1 MQQIEAQSQMRGA
14 QFSEGHDDNSILI
27 VNDLPEQLMLM
38 QGLLRKAGY
47 DVLTAEDGLE
57 AFNLA
62 KQEQPDL
69 VISDVCM
76 PGVSGLEFCRLL
88 RSDYQLRSVPILL
101 VSAQETDTANIV
113 AGLRAGADDY
123 LEIPFDGTRLVAK
136 VARLLERSRLE
147 ANYRDLVEQASDLI
161 FTKDLNGRLTSI
173 NNAGINFLGRKS
185 EELLGNSLS
194 SVFGLVDA
202 DLNGSG
208 SEKSVDDIDTVQ
220 EFRHQFV
227 ARRPS
232 GEERWLDLTISPIR
246 NRLDETTGFRGIAR
260 DITERK
266 QAELALRDSEE
277 RYRLLFESTP
287 QPICVYDVETLR
299 FLTVNEAAIRAYGYT
314 RDEFLS
320 LTIADIT
327 LADENSRFS
336 PCRHQTKSKKTIYV
350 EMNSHP
356 LIFDG
361 KLSELVIINNVTERK
376 ILDDHQQL
384 LLASLQQSAIE
395 WRQTFGAIDFPVLI
409 VDLEGTIKRSNAAA
423 EQVAGAHAE
432 QLVGQNVADLG
443 EGQPWKKAAELLG
456 RIRETG
462 APVSEEIRDET
473 TGKSWTVTPF
483 LVNEFGSVDDRA
495 IVIAQDVTTRTELED
510 SLRQSKIMSLL
521 GSVVAG
527 VAHEVRNPLFGISS
541 ILDAFE
547 TRFTD
552 RTEYSRYTDV
562 LRDEIGRLTLLM
574 EELLEYGKP
583 FCGDLHPVSLE
594 EMATRSIRACLPAA
608 RAAQVTLIN
617 YIPDSLPRIMV
628 DRRRLTT
635 VFINLIE
642 NAVQH
647 SASGDVVTIEA
658 SRLTEGTRD
667 WLECVIKDSGPGI
680 PPENL
685 PKIFEPFFSTRR
697 GGTGLGLAIAQKA
710 MEEHGGKLFA
720 ENNPEGGA
728 CMVARFPVPSEV
740 NAVG

>member
-1 MQQIEAQSQMRGA
+1 MQQIEAQSQTRGA
-14 QFSEGHDDNSILI
+14 QLSDGQDDNSVLI

-47 DVLTAEDGLE
+47 SVLTAEDGLE
-57 AFNLA
+57 AFSLA
-62 KQEQPDL
+62 KQEHPDL

-76 PGVSGLEFCRLL
+76 PGVGGLEFCRLL
-88 RSDYQLRSVPILL
+88 RADNQLRSVPILL
-101 VSAQETDTANIV
+101 VSAQETDTASVV

-123 LEIPFDGTRLVAK
+123 LAIPFDGTRLVAK
-136 VARLLERSRLE
+136 VARLLERSQLE
-147 ANYRDLVEQASDLI
+147 ANYRDLVEQASDVI
-161 FTKDLNGRLTSI
+161 FTKDLAGRLTSI
-173 NNAGINFLGRKS
+173 NTAGMNFFGRSS
-185 EELLGNSLS
+185 EELLGNSFS
-194 SVFGLVDA
+194 SVFGLVGADA
-202 DLNGSG
+202 NGGG
-208 SEKSVDDIDTVQ
+208 SENRLGDTDTLK

-227 ARRPS
+227 ATRAS
-232 GEERWLDLTISPIR
+232 GEDRWLDLTISPIR

-320 LTIADIT
+320 LTIDDIS
-327 LADENSRFS
+327 LPDENRLSS
-336 PCRHQTKSKKTIYV
+336 PSRHQTKSKKTIYV
-350 EMNSHP
+350 EMTSHP
-356 LIFDG
+356 VTFDG

-376 ILDDHQQL
+376 ILDEHQQL

-395 WRQTFGAIDFPVLI
+395 WRQTFDAIDFPVLI

-423 EQVAGAHAE
+423 EQVAGSQE
-432 QLVGQNVADLG
+432 QQLVGQNVAGLG
-443 EGQPWKKAAELLG
+443 EGQPWRKAAELLG

-473 TGKSWTVTPF
+473 TGKSWTITPF

-495 IVIAQDVTTRTELED
+495 IVIVQDITKRTELET
-510 SLRQSKIMSLL
+510 SLRQSKIMSML

-547 TRFTD
+547 TRFPD

-562 LRDEIGRLTLLM
+562 LRDEIGRLTFLM

-583 FCGDLHPVSLE
+583 FRGDLYPVSLE
-594 EMATRSIRACLPAA
+594 EMVTRSIRACLPAA
-608 RAAQVTLIN
+608 KAAQVILIN
-617 YIPDSLPRIMV
+617 NITDSLPRIMV
-628 DRRRLTT
+628 DRRRLST

-642 NAVQH
+642 NAIQH
-647 SASGDVVTIEA
+647 SASGDVVTVEA
-658 SRLTEGTRD
+658 SQLTDGTGD
-667 WLECVIKDSGPGI
+667 WLECVIKDLGPGI
-680 PPENL
+680 QPENL

-697 GGTGLGLAIAQKA
+697 GGTGLGLAIAQKT

-728 CMVARFPVPSEV
+728 CMVARFPVPAEV
-740 NAVG
+740 NAGG

>member
-1 MQQIEAQSQMRGA
+1 MQQIEIQSQIRGA
-14 QFSEGHDDNSILI
+14 KFSDGHDDNSVLI
-27 VNDLPEQLMLM
+27 VNDLPDQLQLM
-38 QGLLRKAGY
+38 QALLRKAGY
-47 DVLTAEDGLE
+47 NVLTAEEGLE

-62 KQEQPDL
+62 KQERPDL

-76 PGVSGLEFCRLL
+76 PGVGGLEFCRLL

-101 VSAQETDTANIV
+101 VSAQETDTANVV

-123 LEIPFDGTRLVAK
+123 LEIPFDGARLVAK
-136 VARLLERSRLE
+136 VARLLERSRVE

-161 FTKDLNGRLTSI
+161 FTQDLSGRLTSI
-173 NNAGINFLGRKS
+173 NAAGLNFLGRNS
-185 EELLGNSLS
+185 EELLGNSFS
-194 SVFGLVDA
+194 SVFGLVGA

-208 SEKSVDDIDTVQ
+208 SENSLDDTDTVQ

-227 ARRPS
+227 ARRAS

-246 NRLDETTGFRGIAR
+246 NRLDETTGLRGIAR
-260 DITERK
+260 DVTERK
-266 QAELALRDSEE
+266 LAELALRDSEE

-320 LTIADIT
+320 LTIDDIS
-327 LADENSRFS
+327 LAVENSFSS

-376 ILDDHQQL
+376 ILDEHQQL

-395 WRQTFGAIDFPVLI
+395 WRQTFDAIDFPVLI

-432 QLVGQNVADLG
+432 QLVGQSVADLG
-443 EGQPWKKAAELLG
+443 EGEPWRKAAELLG
-456 RIRETG
+456 RVRETG

-473 TGKSWTVTPF
+473 TGKSWIIIPF
-483 LVNEFGSVDDRA
+483 LVNEFGSVDERA
-495 IVIAQDVTTRTELED
+495 ILIAQDITKRAELEA
-510 SLRQSKIMSLL
+510 SLRQSKMMSLL

-547 TRFTD
+547 TRFSD
-552 RTEYSRYTDV
+552 RTEYSRYTSV
-562 LRDEIGRLTLLM
+562 LRDEIGRLTSLM

-583 FCGDLHPVSLE
+583 FRGDFYPVSLE
-594 EMATRSIRACLPAA
+594 EIVSRSIRACLPAA
-608 RAAQVTLIN
+608 NAANVRLVN
-617 YIPDSLPRIMV
+617 YIPDSLPRVMV
-628 DRRRLTT
+628 DRRRLSA

-642 NAVQH
+642 NAIQH

-658 SRLTEGTRD
+658 SKLTEGSGD
-667 WLECVIKDSGPGI
+667 WIECVVKDLGPGFQ
-680 PPENL
+680 PETL

-697 GGTGLGLAIAQKA
+697 GGTGLGLAIAQKT

-728 CMVARFPVPSEV
+728 SMVARFPVSTEV
-740 NAVG
+740 NGGG